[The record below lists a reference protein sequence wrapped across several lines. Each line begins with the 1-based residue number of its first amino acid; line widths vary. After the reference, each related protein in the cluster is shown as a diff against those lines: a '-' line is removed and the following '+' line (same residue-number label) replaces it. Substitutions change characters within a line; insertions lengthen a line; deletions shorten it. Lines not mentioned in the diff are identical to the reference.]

1 MAADICYV
9 SFQVLVEDGMLIFV
23 MCYSRC
29 WFRTAADIC
38 YVLFQVLVEEGMLI
52 FVVLF
57 QVLVE
62 DGS

>member
-1 MAADICYV
+1 MCYFCRFWLRMAADICYV

-23 MCYSRC
+23 MCYSRF
-29 WFRTAADIC
+29 WLRTAADIC
-38 YVLFQVLVEEGMLI
+38 HVS
-52 FVVLF
+52 F

>member
-1 MAADICYV
+1 MCHFRCWLRTAADICHV

-23 MCYSRC
+23 MCYFCRF
-29 WFRTAADIC
+29 WLRVAADIC
-38 YVLFQVLVEEGMLI
+38 YVS
-52 FVVLF
+52 F